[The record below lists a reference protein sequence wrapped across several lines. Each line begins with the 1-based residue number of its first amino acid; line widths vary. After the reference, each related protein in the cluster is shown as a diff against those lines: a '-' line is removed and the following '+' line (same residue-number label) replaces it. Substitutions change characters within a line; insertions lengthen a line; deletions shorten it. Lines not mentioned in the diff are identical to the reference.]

1 MDAFVKSF
9 ATYRTIKQAPVLSSS
24 LIIDSLDDE
33 TSVVTV
39 VGSIFT
45 RSDTGNWL
53 VVDGQIFY
61 ILQVK
66 PETYCTAL
74 TLVSPLNAFDHPL
87 ELGMQQPGQTIGEFV
102 SGCLNANWVNC
113 DDPMYAMRYLV
124 VSNRDTSPYIAPELD
139 NSGCFNLPEYCRL
152 MRKSY
157 RTVIRFSDDGS
168 ALTCTIST
176 APIAARKVSFDDG
189 RSQLQSVDYSASGT
203 AKLTVLQ
210 DVDTGREDA
219 QGNKIMQRNRTTW
232 YLAEDGTVSQ
242 SIPARRASGKWATIS
257 VKESD
262 DVNAK
267 VIETFAKNQRNHKL
281 EFWSTLDLAVQ
292 DDCTFFVY
300 GELLR
305 SYISYKRKSS
315 PDKRYYYK
323 SGELATTA
331 TEKLRGA
338 KK

>member
-24 LIIDSLDDE
+24 LIVDSLDDE
-33 TSVVTV
+33 TSVATV
-39 VGSIFT
+39 AGTTIA

-53 VVDGQIFY
+53 VVDGQIYY
-61 ILQVK
+61 ISKVK
-66 PETYCTAL
+66 PQTDRTSL

-87 ELGMQQPGQTIGEFV
+87 ELGMQQPEQTIGGFV

-113 DDPMYAMRYLV
+113 DDPTYAMRYLV
-124 VSNRDTSPYIAPELD
+124 VYNRDISPYIAPELD
-139 NSGCFNLPEYCRL
+139 SNGCFNLPEYCRL

-157 RTVIRFSDDGS
+157 RTVARFSDAGS
-168 ALTCTIST
+168 ALACTIST
-176 APIAARKVSFDDG
+176 TPITARQVSFEDG
-189 RSQLQSVDYSASGT
+189 KSQLQSVDYSASGT

-210 DVDTGREDA
+210 DVDTGQKDA
-219 QGNKIMQRNRTTW
+219 QGNKILHRNRTNW
-232 YLAEDGTVSQ
+232 YLAEDGTVTQ
-242 SIPARRASGKWATIS
+242 SIPARRAPGKWATIS
-257 VKESD
+257 VKESEN
-262 DVNAK
+262 VEAK
-267 VIETFAKNQRNHKL
+267 VVEAFAKNKKNHKL

-305 SYISYKRKSS
+305 SYISYKQKIST
-315 PDKRYYYK
+315 DKRYYYK

-338 KK
+338 TK